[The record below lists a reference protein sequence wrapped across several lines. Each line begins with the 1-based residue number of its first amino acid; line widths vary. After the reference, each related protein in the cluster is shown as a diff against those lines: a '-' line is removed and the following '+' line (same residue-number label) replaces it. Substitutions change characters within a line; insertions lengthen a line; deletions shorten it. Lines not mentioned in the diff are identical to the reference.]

1 MKKPYAIIEVGI
13 DSGRL
18 AYFEDDHPEIWY
30 NSDIYWFNKR
40 DEMSEEE
47 YQEYHFT
54 IYDLT
59 KYYDEVFVC
68 SFRSV
73 LRFVEG
79 EENPIV
85 VDSLSRRGVAVRYGT
100 EDTKI
105 ILNPMKEPYKS
116 PYEDDDE
123 NNYEEGQ

>member
-47 YQEYHFT
+47 Y
-54 IYDLT
+54 
-59 KYYDEVFVC
+59 
-68 SFRSV
+68 
-73 LRFVEG
+73 
-79 EENPIV
+79 
-85 VDSLSRRGVAVRYGT
+85 
-100 EDTKI
+100 
-105 ILNPMKEPYKS
+105 
-116 PYEDDDE
+116 
-123 NNYEEGQ
+123 